1 MWSLILGLTTVL
13 GFALAIWQAMG
24 VEQLNK
30 RERDL
35 DWPRFRNAAADLA
48 RSVDRSGFMP
58 DGLSIPGFLALCGT
72 KATAFLPEGLRD
84 LKDKRVLLL
93 DDFVMSGDG
102 LLRVK
107 NQLLEYG
114 FAADGIRS
122 GSVVAT
128 KVSIANKKGPDSLP
142 GRQGISISSSRG
154 GAPSKLLTG
163 RSTDRDQLGRL
174 FASWNMAAALRF
186 LGILPEGRRVPGPNS
201 AAGIPSGGNATA
213 AAPAAADQTAKAKT
227 VVCRGSLRT
236 AFGKIYGNIPD
247 A

>member
-13 GFALAIWQAMG
+13 GFGLAIWQAMR

-48 RSVDRSGFMP
+48 RAVDRSGFMP
-58 DGLSIPGFLALCGT
+58 DFILSISDRGAIVGNLVARELRRQIPIITVGYLDEAGSVSIPGFLALRGT
-72 KATAFLPEGLRD
+72 KATSFLPEGLKD
-84 LKDKRVLLL
+84 LKDQRVLLL

-114 FAADGIRS
+114 FATDCIKS

-128 KVSIANKKGPDSLP
+128 KVSIANKKGPDFFAREARDFDFFFP
-142 GRQGISISSSRG
+142 WGR
-154 GAPSKLLTG
+154 
-163 RSTDRDQLGRL
+163 
-174 FASWNMAAALRF
+174 
-186 LGILPEGRRVPGPNS
+186 
-201 AAGIPSGGNATA
+201 
-213 AAPAAADQTAKAKT
+213 AK
-227 VVCRGSLRT
+227 
-236 AFGKIYGNIPD
+236 
-247 A
+247 